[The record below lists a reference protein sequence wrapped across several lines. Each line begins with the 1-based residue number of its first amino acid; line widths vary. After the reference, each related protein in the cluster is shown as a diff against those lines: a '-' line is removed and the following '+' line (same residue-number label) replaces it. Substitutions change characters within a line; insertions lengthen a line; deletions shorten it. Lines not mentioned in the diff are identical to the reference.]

1 MKRKNESGKK
11 VRIPGQSY
19 INCAA
24 YQKLTRIPVVIREI
38 EEADLH
44 WDPKVRKRKDRQGG
58 RNEEEHASAS
68 REDEASMGTEPGKSN
83 DGSSTFNVIE
93 SESTT
98 RGFY

>member
-11 VRIPGQSY
+11 VRFPGRSY
-19 INCAA
+19 INCT
-24 YQKLTRIPVVIREI
+24 YPKLTRIAVVIREI

-44 WDPKVRKRKDRQGG
+44 WDPKVKKRKDRQAG

-68 REDEASMGTEPGKSN
+68 REDEASMGTESGTPS

-93 SESTT
+93 SKSTT

>member
-1 MKRKNESGKK
+1 MKRKNENGKK
-11 VRIPGQSY
+11 VRILRRSN
-19 INCAA
+19 IDCVT

-44 WDPKVRKRKDRQGG
+44 WDPKVRKRKDRQAG

-68 REDEASMGTEPGKSN
+68 RDDEASMGTEPGKSD

-93 SESTT
+93 SGSTI